1 MPKRTVVAVA
11 NEKGGAAKT
20 TTAVNAAAALGAV
33 GHQVLVI
40 DLDPQGHAS
49 RWLGADWQGTGLYQV
64 LSKEEDL
71 AAVVVPTKAS
81 GVELVPAAQPLKQAD
96 KALTGVAVDFRLRRA
111 LDATPGW
118 DFVIIDCPPQLGIL
132 VINALVASTDVLVPV
147 PTHGM
152 ELGGLSDL
160 LTTLAA
166 VRAEA
171 NPHLRLRVL
180 PCRMDRRTTLDS
192 QVLDQLRRRFPGEV
206 MATTVHESIRIAE
219 APTHGGPINEYDP
232 KGSGTAEYAAVAAA
246 LADGRASHVG

>member
-1 MPKRTVVAVA
+1 MPPRTVVAVA

-20 TTAVNAAAALGAV
+20 TTAVNTAAALGAG

-49 RWLGADWQGTGLYQV
+49 RWLGADWQGSGLYRV

-71 AAVVVPTKAS
+71 AAVVVPTPTR
-81 GVELVPAAQPLKQAD
+81 GVALVPAAQPLKQAD

-111 LDATPGW
+111 LQATPGW
-118 DFVIIDCPPQLGIL
+118 DFVVIDCPPQLGIL

-152 ELGGLSDL
+152 ELGGLADL
-160 LTTLAA
+160 LTTVAA

-171 NPHLRLRVL
+171 NPALRLSVL
-180 PCRMDRRTTLDS
+180 ACRMDRRTTLDR
-192 QVLDQLRRRFPGEV
+192 QVLDQLRQRFPTELL
-206 MATTVHESIRIAE
+206 ATTVHESIRLAE
-219 APTHGGPINEYDP
+219 APTHGLPINEYDP
-232 KGSGTAEYAAVAAA
+232 KGSGAAEYAAVAAA
-246 LADGRASHVG
+246 VANGWVCHAG